1 MDDMKLRRRSRA
13 VHGGGRPQPST
24 SAPEVDPIFASAVF
38 RFRDLDHVD
47 EVWTGKQNG
56 YVYSRMA
63 NPGIEAL
70 ERSIDALEGSLGTV
84 ACGSGMA
91 ATSIT
96 FEALLKMGGKAVSAS
111 VVYGASKSML
121 QEEKQRRGIASSF
134 VDILDLKAVEEALSG
149 GADMLFC
156 ESISNPLMEVANL
169 PRLAELS
176 HRYGATFV
184 VDNTFASPMLLR
196 PIEHGADVVIHSLT
210 KYMNGH
216 DDIMGGSVSV
226 SGNFRD
232 AGRVLEAVRHAKTMY
247 GPVLSPFEAWL
258 VLRGMRTLGVR
269 MERHSINAAALAEAL
284 LKSGKVAKV
293 YYPGLQAKADACSPA
308 ARLLLDGFGGML
320 SFELS
325 GGREAASKFIS
336 ALRMAAFVPS
346 LGSYATTISH
356 PGSTSHRG
364 FTSEEKLRS
373 GITDGLIRVSVGL
386 EDAEDIAADF
396 ISALESL

>member
-1 MDDMKLRRRSRA
+1 MDSKKLGQNSCA
-13 VHGGGRPQPST
+13 VHGGRRLEPST
-24 SAPEVDPIFASAVF
+24 SAPEVDPIFASAVY

-91 ATSIT
+91 ATSIA
-96 FEALLKMGGKAVSAS
+96 FEALLKMGGRAVSAS

-121 QEEKQRRGIASSF
+121 QDERQRRGIDSAF
-134 VDILDLKAVEEALSG
+134 VDILDLSAVEEALSG

-156 ESISNPLMEVANL
+156 ESISNPLMEVADI
-169 PRLAELS
+169 PRLAELA
-176 HRYGATFV
+176 HRHGAAFV
-184 VDNTFASPMLLR
+184 VDNTFATPMLLR

-226 SGNFRD
+226 SGRFRD

-258 VLRGMRTLGVR
+258 VSRGMRTLGIR
-269 MERHSINAAALAEAL
+269 MERHSENAAALADAL
-284 LKSGKVAKV
+284 CASGKVSKV
-293 YYPGLQAKADACSPA
+293 CYPGLEAKSDACCAA
-308 ARLLLDGFGGML
+308 ARLLKGGFGGML
-320 SFELS
+320 SFELK
-325 GGREAASKFIS
+325 GGRETASRFIS
-336 ALRMAAFVPS
+336 ALSMAAFVPS

-356 PGSTSHRG
+356 PASTSHRG
-364 FTSEEKLRS
+364 FTAEEKLS
-373 GITDGLIRVSVGL
+373 FGITDGLIRVSVGL
-386 EDAEDIAADF
+386 EDAEDIISDF
-396 ISALESL
+396 ISALDAV